1 MTVIEIKKKKE
12 VQTDDSELCGFFF
25 FSSKNTLGEY
35 TIVEV
40 EAVQLQTVLDVSG
53 NGI

>member
-1 MTVIEIKKKKE
+1 MIANCVA
-12 VQTDDSELCGFFF
+12 LFFF
-25 FSSKNTLGEY
+25 FFFSKNTLGEY